1 MKILEV
7 HEIIKEI
14 ITNHMISFEI
24 YETHEKLRVS
34 FENHENQENIKI
46 PYKNYENHKLKNST
60 QDK

>member
-14 ITNHMISFEI
+14 MTNHMISFEI

-46 PYKNYENHKLKNST
+46 P
-60 QDK
+60 